1 MNISTSVG
9 DKIKSELVIDD
20 GEIIKKSQLVAKKLT
35 VYLDEL
41 KVVVKDS
48 FSTSK
53 EDNKYQSKLHGL
65 AWVAT
70 YVEAL
75 KQMSIWADEL
85 YKSQNFKK
93 AERTIFVPLF

>member
-1 MNISTSVG
+1 MNISTPVD
-9 DKIKSELVIDD
+9 DKIKNDFVIDD
-20 GEIIKKSQLVAKKLT
+20 GEIIKKSLIVAKKLD
-35 VYLDEL
+35 VYLDDL
-41 KVVVKDS
+41 KVVVKNN
-48 FSTSK
+48 FSNSK

-85 YKSQNFKK
+85 YKKVKTLKKQN
-93 AERTIFVPLF
+93 EQY